1 MGLLRSQHLGIETR
15 EANSK
20 YSPQV
25 QYGWLHKVSGLLRA
39 THGVW
44 RRKGKN
50 SSGRGRIVAETEK
63 DSPSEQT
70 AWQRLSPLSKPDC
83 HIS

>member
-63 DSPSEQT
+63 DSPSETDRVAKTQP
-70 AWQRLSPLSKPDC
+70 AK
-83 HIS
+83 